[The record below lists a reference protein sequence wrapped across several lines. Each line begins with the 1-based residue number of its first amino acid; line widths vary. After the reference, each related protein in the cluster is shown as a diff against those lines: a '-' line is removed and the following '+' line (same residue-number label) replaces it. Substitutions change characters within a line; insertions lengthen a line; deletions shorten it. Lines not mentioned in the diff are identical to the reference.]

1 MNKGQIMLD
10 LRLQKWERALS
21 EVRDP
26 GGFLSRGA
34 TQSNLY
40 VQTIT
45 VAVMLR
51 RAGGQGY
58 CSR

>member
-1 MNKGQIMLD
+1 MLD